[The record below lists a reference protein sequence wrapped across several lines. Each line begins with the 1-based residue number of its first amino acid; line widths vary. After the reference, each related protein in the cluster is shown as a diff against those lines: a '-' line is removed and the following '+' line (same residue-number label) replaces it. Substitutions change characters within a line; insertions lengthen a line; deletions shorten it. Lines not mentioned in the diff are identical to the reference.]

1 MGINRRMG
9 GGLMASRQDVMQE
22 PRQRAE
28 TGDVIVVCGL
38 PGVGKSTVARAIA
51 EAVDGEVLR
60 TDVIR
65 QEIVDNPVY
74 TAEEKRRVYEALFD
88 RAREHLTDGRSVVL
102 DGTYR
107 RRTYRDWARDLAA
120 DLDTRFELVAVQCDE
135 PVVERRIAERE
146 DDASEADI
154 EVYRQ
159 YRDSFEP
166 FVGDHLTI
174 DNSGDLETTQ
184 RQVARLF

>member
-1 MGINRRMG
+1 
-9 GGLMASRQDVMQE
+9 MASRQDVVQE
-22 PRQRAE
+22 QRQRAE

-38 PGVGKSTVARAIA
+38 PGVGKSTVSKAIA
-51 EAVDGEVLR
+51 DAVDGEVLR

-65 QEIVDNPVY
+65 QEIVENPVY
-74 TAEEKRRVYEALFD
+74 TAEEKRRVYDALFE
-88 RAREHLTDGRSVVL
+88 RAREHLTDGRTVVL

-107 RRTYRDWARDLAA
+107 RRTYRDRARDLAA
-120 DLDTRFELVAVQCDE
+120 DLDTRFDLVSVHCDE
-135 PVVERRIAERE
+135 SVVEHRIAERE
-146 DDASEADI
+146 NDASEADF

-174 DNSGDLETTQ
+174 DNSGDFQTTQ
-184 RQVARLF
+184 RQVAQLF

>member
-1 MGINRRMG
+1 
-9 GGLMASRQDVMQE
+9 MASRQDVVQE
-22 PRQRAE
+22 QRQRAE

-38 PGVGKSTVARAIA
+38 PGVGKSTVSKAIA
-51 EAVDGEVLR
+51 DAVDGEVLR

-65 QEIVDNPVY
+65 QEIVENPVY
-74 TAEEKRRVYEALFD
+74 TAEEKRRVYDALFE
-88 RAREHLTDGRSVVL
+88 RAREHLTDGRTVVL

-107 RRTYRDWARDLAA
+107 RRTYRDRARDLAA
-120 DLDTRFELVAVQCDE
+120 DLDTGFDLVSVQCDE
-135 PVVERRIAERE
+135 SVVEHRIAERE
-146 DDASEADI
+146 NDASEADF

-174 DNSGDLETTQ
+174 DNSGDFQTTR
-184 RQVARLF
+184 RQVAQLF